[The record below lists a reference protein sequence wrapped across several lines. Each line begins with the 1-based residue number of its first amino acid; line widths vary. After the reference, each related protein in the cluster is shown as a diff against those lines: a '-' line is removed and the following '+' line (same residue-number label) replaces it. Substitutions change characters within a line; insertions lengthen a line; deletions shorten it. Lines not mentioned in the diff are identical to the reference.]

1 MNFYKEIAAAVFFK
15 GLVFNWLW
23 VWSLLNP
30 VWLFTGCVRNLGR
43 SPTSWPSRTVHFPL
57 LAGWQS
63 TEVEFVLPIQPSR
76 VRFPWLMSK
85 LNKIWKSF
93 FHVCSAIK
101 KVPCEGASLGNDE
114 WAFLKSSLLS
124 GSVQAA
130 CFRRRIRFH
139 PVPQHPLNGFHRNRY
154 LVESGEISGGS
165 LTLLTCFIRQRT
177 WPWTSPSPTTWLLWM
192 SM

>member
-1 MNFYKEIAAAVFFK
+1 M
-15 GLVFNWLW
+15 
-23 VWSLLNP
+23 
-30 VWLFTGCVRNLGR
+30 WLFTGCVRNPGR
-43 SPTSWPSRTVHFPL
+43 SPTSWPSRTVHSL
-57 LAGWQS
+57 LLGGSAKHRGRVCAS
-63 TEVEFVLPIQPSR
+63 HPAVLGSIP
-76 VRFPWLMSK
+76 MTDG
-85 LNKIWKSF
+85 KIEPKIENLSF
-93 FHVCSAIK
+93 IK

-114 WAFLKSSLLS
+114 RAILKNSLLS
-124 GSVQAA
+124 GLVLAA